1 MWSEVIDKVK
11 DKFASLRGKSWDAFV
26 DEDTAHQEKIIHLY
40 ETLTWEMVEGITSL
54 FLEMV
59 SNLNYISKRI
69 YLENPRVYEDMH
81 VLIIEKLEES
91 THPDIKTIPQFYLHI
106 KSAVDS
112 FGTYLKFIKQDISMY
127 YSRQRYKRMDRK
139 IRQLNLVLKE
149 LLEGFKDISQSEI
162 SKVIADK
169 SRNAKS
175 DEEYFLQSFLE
186 IQREKRKRRIPR
198 FSRFHRKEDKKEEDS
213 KKETKEGVSGFIH
226 SVFTTFGKKKRNS

>member
-11 DKFASLRGKSWDAFV
+11 DKFVSLRGKSWDAFV

-69 YLENPRVYEDMH
+69 YLENPRIYEDMH
-81 VLIIEKLEES
+81 VLIIDKLEES
-91 THPDIKTIPQFYLHI
+91 THPDITTIPQFYLHI

-127 YSRQRYKRMDRK
+127 YARQRYKRMDRK

-149 LLEGFKDISQSEI
+149 LLEGFERLKKQSNLLHHAVGDQQVEESLQDILTDTDELKDLLDQSSFSKEEI
-162 SKVIADK
+162 EFLTKVI
-169 SRNAKS
+169 
-175 DEEYFLQSFLE
+175 EE
-186 IQREKRKRRIPR
+186 
-198 FSRFHRKEDKKEEDS
+198 KKNE
-213 KKETKEGVSGFIH
+213 
-226 SVFTTFGKKKRNS
+226 

>member
-149 LLEGFKDISQSEI
+149 LLEGFERLKKQCNLLHHAVGDQQVEESLQDILTDTDELKDLLDQSSFSKEEI
-162 SKVIADK
+162 EFLTKVI
-169 SRNAKS
+169 
-175 DEEYFLQSFLE
+175 EE
-186 IQREKRKRRIPR
+186 
-198 FSRFHRKEDKKEEDS
+198 KKNE
-213 KKETKEGVSGFIH
+213 
-226 SVFTTFGKKKRNS
+226 

>member
-149 LLEGFKDISQSEI
+149 LLQGFERLKKQCNLLHHAVGDQQVEESLQDILTDTDELKDLLDQSSFSKEEI
-162 SKVIADK
+162 EFLTKVI
-169 SRNAKS
+169 
-175 DEEYFLQSFLE
+175 EE
-186 IQREKRKRRIPR
+186 K
-198 FSRFHRKEDKKEEDS
+198 KKE
-213 KKETKEGVSGFIH
+213 
-226 SVFTTFGKKKRNS
+226 